1 MDCREQCWGSNAR
14 GQLGDGT
21 MGSAFAPSA
30 VAVTGAVELAA
41 GILHTCAR
49 LASGKVMCWG
59 GGAHGQLGNGA
70 QAPSETPVEVKGLVD
85 AIALGAG
92 QLRSCAVR
100 KDGSAQCWGANVDGA
115 LGTGSP
121 DAAALVPATVAGNK
135 ALAVPAVGHVFTCFL
150 AQDATVWCA
159 GKLATA
165 AGQAAPNL
173 VLAKVAGLVDVT
185 ALTAADEH
193 LCALRKTGEL
203 MCWGDNGFEQ
213 LGTGNTDYVELPKQ
227 VVGKSDF
234 VLAATAI
241 DHTCGIAGNKSAW
254 CWGAGAFGQ
263 LGTGKGDDSAVP
275 VAAAGLA
282 GATKLA
288 AGHRF
293 TCFVDPTGVLKCVGT
308 NATGQLGA
316 GLPDATQLV
325 PVAVKGMGGV
335 KQIVAGHSH
344 ACALDQAGLVW
355 CWGASDEGAVGN
367 GKALVFAP
375 TQVIGLP

>member
-159 GKLATA
+159 GKLPTA
-165 AGQAAPNL
+165 AGQTTANL
-173 VLAKVAGLVDVT
+173 VLAKVVGLAEIV
-185 ALTAADEH
+185 ALLASDEH
-193 LCALRKTGEL
+193 ACALKKTGEL
-203 MCWGDNGFEQ
+203 LCWGDNGFEQ
-213 LGTGNTDYVELPKQ
+213 LGTGNTDPSEVPKM

-234 VLAATAI
+234 VFAATAT
-241 DHTCGIAGNKSAW
+241 DHSCGVAGNKSAW

-263 LGTGKGDDSAVP
+263 LATGKVDDSGVP
-275 VAAAGLA
+275 VAASPLA
-282 GATKLA
+282 GATMLA
-288 AGHRF
+288 TGFRF
-293 TCFVDPTGVLKCVGT
+293 TCFKDAAAVLKCVGT
-308 NATGQLGA
+308 NGTGQLGA
-316 GLPDATQLV
+316 DLPDKTKLV
-325 PVAVKGMGGV
+325 PAAVKGVGGV

-344 ACALDQAGLVW
+344 ACALSTTGQVS

-367 GKALVFAP
+367 GKALVFTPVTAL
-375 TQVIGLP
+375 GLP